1 MSITV
6 VTCYYKLNKSK
17 HTHEEYN
24 KWINNFLINI
34 GNNIVIFTSQEHF
47 DYIKTICEKTIHRNF
62 NYTIR
67 IKELDDFEI
76 VKKHPHIW
84 KEQEAMDA
92 NKHCGRGSG
101 CYILWNSKFD
111 LLKEIIIENPYQSD
125 KFVWNDIGNVR
136 NNNIVPYLSAYPQY
150 DKISDNKIDIVL
162 LRPFVDEK
170 QMYFQNE
177 VHFSGSIFG
186 GGKRVLIELHK
197 LYYLYFEMY
206 LRANKFI
213 GCDQQIISTLY
224 LRNESLF
231 NCVSANGEIDQ
242 WFHMYSHYSN

>member
-1 MSITV
+1 METTI

-17 HTHEEYN
+17 HSQKEYDT
-24 KWINNFLINI
+24 WIHNLLSNIHNNIIIFTSKEDQEYLINI
-34 GNNIVIFTSQEHF
+34 CNDCNTL
-47 DYIKTICEKTIHRNF
+47 KC
-62 NYTIR
+62 TIR

-76 VKKHPHIW
+76 VKKYPHIW

-92 NKHCGRGSG
+92 NKNCGRGSG

-111 LLKEIIIENPYQSD
+111 LLKEVIIENPHQTD

-136 NNNIVPYLSAYPQY
+136 NNNIVPYLSSYPQY
-150 DKISDNKIDIVL
+150 DKISDNKMDIVL
-162 LRPFVDEK
+162 LRPFADEK

-186 GGKRVLIELHK
+186 GGKNVLIELHK

-224 LRNESLF
+224 LRNKSLF
-231 NCVSANGEIDQ
+231 NCVNASGEVDP
-242 WFHMYSHYSN
+242 WFHMYSHYSD